1 MALIVGG
8 LAVGLLYG
16 IFGVGS
22 AFATPM
28 LAVIGIP
35 VASVPGDARRR
46 PARHPPRRTARLRH
60 AFGFLLLGFA
70 IWFLVRQV
78 PPLIA

>member
-1 MALIVGG
+1 MALILGG

-35 VASVPGDARRR
+35 GVAPGTLAGGQLGTRL
-46 PARHPPRRTARLRH
+46 PTARLRH
-60 AFGFLLLGFA
+60 AFGFLLVGFA